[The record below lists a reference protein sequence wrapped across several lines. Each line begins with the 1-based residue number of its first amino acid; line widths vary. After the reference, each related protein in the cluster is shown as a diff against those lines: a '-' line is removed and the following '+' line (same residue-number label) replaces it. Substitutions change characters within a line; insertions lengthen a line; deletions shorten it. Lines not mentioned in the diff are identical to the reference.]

1 MGCLESAGP
10 LLRYFAR
17 TADPRLAKTVFGVR
31 FPSPVGLAAGFDK
44 NAIALAAWEALG
56 FGFAEI
62 GTVTARSQPGN
73 PKPRLFRL
81 PELEGVIN
89 RLGFNNEGA
98 EAVAAR
104 LCALRQSGGWPRI
117 PVGVNLGKSKVTP
130 LEKAPDDYVES
141 FQRLRPFGD
150 YFVLNVSSPNTPGLR
165 KLQDKA
171 SLEELL
177 SAVQAVNTTR
187 LPLLLKIAPDLEWGA
202 IEEILALVEA
212 HRLAGLIAT
221 NTTID
226 HSQVPMEKRQQGGL
240 SGQPLKKRALE
251 VLRFITARTTLPVI
265 GVGGIAG
272 ADDAKARFDAG
283 AALVQIYTG
292 LIYEGPG
299 MVRSILQ
306 SLAREKS

>member
-10 LLRYFAR
+10 LLRFFAG

-212 HRLAGLIAT
+212 HELAGLIAT

-226 HSQVPMEKRQQGGL
+226 HSQVPMDKRQQGGL

-272 ADDAKARFDAG
+272 AADAKERFDAG

-299 MVRSILQ
+299 MVRCILK
-306 SLAREKS
+306 SLVREKQ

>member
-1 MGCLESAGP
+1 MGCLEVGGP
-10 LLRYFAR
+10 LLRFFSEP
-17 TADPRLAKTVFGVR
+17 ADPLLAKTVFGIR

-81 PELEGVIN
+81 PEMEGIIN

-98 EAVAAR
+98 AAVADR
-104 LCALRQSGGWPRI
+104 LSALRQSGGWPRI
-117 PVGVNLGKSKVTP
+117 PIGVNLGKSKSTP
-130 LEKAPDDYVES
+130 LEQAPGDYVES
-141 FQRLRPFGD
+141 FQRLKPFGD

-177 SAVQAVNTTR
+177 FAVQAVNTTR
-187 LPLLLKIAPDLEWGA
+187 LPLLLKIAPDLEWAA
-202 IEEILALVEA
+202 IEEILVLVES
-212 HRLAGLIAT
+212 HGLAGLIAT

-226 HSQVPMEKRQQGGL
+226 HSQVPLDQRQQGGL
-240 SGQPLKKRALE
+240 SGHPLKKRALE

-272 ADDAKARFDAG
+272 PDDAKARFDAG

-299 MVRSILQ
+299 MVRGILR
-306 SLAREKS
+306 SLAQQKR